1 MNMKLG
7 PGELLAGPWQLTP
20 IRDLVRL
27 ADRAPKWRVTI
38 CASPCNVDGGTCLP
52 KGDGNPFSGSPGAP
66 VTTVIIAQCPFPPP
80 KSVVS
85 IFCAIISI
93 SYISCIF

>member
-38 CASPCNVDGGTCLP
+38 
-52 KGDGNPFSGSPGAP
+52 
-66 VTTVIIAQCPFPPP
+66 
-80 KSVVS
+80 
-85 IFCAIISI
+85 
-93 SYISCIF
+93 